1 MAGNKLTHWV
11 ATLLLAIG
19 VSQAAAQTTLLNV
32 SYDVARELYQ
42 DYNPLFV
49 AHWKQQTG
57 ETIKINQSHAGS
69 SKQARAVIDG
79 LQADVV
85 TMNNVN
91 DVDML
96 AEIGRLVPKDWRT
109 RFPNNSSPYRST
121 MIFLV
126 RKGNPKSIKD
136 WDDLVKSNVAIVIP
150 NPKTAGNGR
159 YSYLAAWAFASEKNN
174 GNEAKVKD
182 FMARM
187 FKNVPILD
195 TGGRGA
201 TTTFVQRE
209 IGDVLL
215 TFESEVLQTVNEGQG
230 KFEAVYPSM
239 SIEAEHPVT
248 VVDKVA
254 NRRGTRK
261 LAESYLNYLFT
272 DPAQE
277 VIARHNYRPVS
288 ETVAQKHSAKF
299 KSIRLVRIDD
309 AFGGWT
315 KAQKTHFADGG
326 TFDQIYGK

>member
-1 MAGNKLTHWV
+1 MK
-11 ATLLLAIG
+11 LLAIFFLSCG
-19 VSQAAAQTTLLNV
+19 TTLLAQTTLLNA

-49 AHWKQQTG
+49 RHWKEKSGGTV
-57 ETIKINQSHAGS
+57 KVNQSHAGS
-69 SKQARAVIDG
+69 SKQARSVIDG
-79 LQADVV
+79 LQADVF

-91 DVDML
+91 DVDMI
-96 AEIGRLVPKDWRT
+96 AEIGRLVPKDWRG

-126 RKGNPKSIKD
+126 RKGNPKAIKD
-136 WDDLVKSNVAIVIP
+136 WGDLVQPGVGIVIP

-159 YSYLAAWAFASEKNN
+159 YSYLAAWAFASEKFQRDD
-174 GNEAKVKD
+174 AKVKD
-182 FMARM
+182 FMRKM
-187 FKNVPILD
+187 FKNVPVLD

-215 TFESEVLQTVNEGQG
+215 TFESEVLQTANENPA
-230 KFEAVYPSM
+230 KFEAVYPAM

-248 VVDKVA
+248 VVDKVV

-261 LAESYLNYLFT
+261 VAEAYLNHLFS
-272 DPAQE
+272 DEAQE
-277 VIARHNYRPVS
+277 VIAKHNYRPTS
-288 ETVAQKHSAKF
+288 EAVARKHAQKF
-299 KSIRLVRIDD
+299 KGIRLIKIDD
-309 AFGGWT
+309 VFGGWSQ
-315 KAQKTHFADGG
+315 AQKTHFADGG

>member
-1 MAGNKLTHWV
+1 MAMAAGIAVLGTQ
-11 ATLLLAIG
+11 TLP
-19 VSQAAAQTTLLNV
+19 AQTTLLNV

-42 DYNPLFV
+42 DYNTVFIN
-49 AHWKQQTG
+49 HWKAKSG
-57 ETIKINQSHAGS
+57 ETVRVNQSHAGS

-91 DVDML
+91 DVEML
-96 AEIGRLVPKDWRT
+96 AEAGKLIPKDWRG
-109 RFPNNSSPYRST
+109 RFPSNSSPYTSA

-126 RKGNPKSIKD
+126 RKGNPKAIKD
-136 WDDLVKSNVAIVIP
+136 WDDLVRPGVAIVIP

-159 YSYLAAWAFASEKNN
+159 YSYLAAWAFASEKNS
-174 GNEAKVKD
+174 GNEAKVKE
-182 FMARM
+182 FMRAM
-187 FKNVPILD
+187 FKNVPVLD

-215 TFESEVLQTVNEGQG
+215 TFESEVLQTVKEGKG

-239 SIEAEHPVT
+239 SVEAEHPVT
-248 VVDKVA
+248 VVDKVV

-261 LAESYLNYLFT
+261 VAEAYLNYLFS
-272 DPAQE
+272 DEAQE
-277 VIARHNYRPVS
+277 VIAKHNYRPVS
-288 ETVAQKHSAKF
+288 PVIAKKHAETF
-299 KSIRLVRIDD
+299 KPIRLVRIDD
-309 AFGGWT
+309 AFGGWS

>member
-1 MAGNKLTHWV
+1 MVRLIAV
-11 ATLLLAIG
+11 LLLCAG
-19 VSQAAAQTTLLNV
+19 TAFAETTLLNV

-42 DYNPLFV
+42 EYNPLFV
-49 AHWKQQTG
+49 KHWQKQTG
-57 ETIKINQSHAGS
+57 QPIKVNQSHAGS

-79 LQADVV
+79 LQADIV

-96 AEIGRLVPKDWRT
+96 ADIGRLIPKDWRT

-126 RKGNPKSIKD
+126 RKGNPKGIKD
-136 WDDLVKSNVAIVIP
+136 WDDLIKPGVGIVIP

-159 YSYLAAWAFASEKNN
+159 YSYLAAWAFAAEKYK
-174 GNEAKVKD
+174 GDQAKVKE
-182 FMARM
+182 FMGKL
-187 FKNVPILD
+187 FKNVPVLD

-215 TFESEVLQTVNEGQG
+215 TFESEVLQTAREGKG

-239 SIEAEHPVT
+239 SVEAEHPVT
-248 VVDKVA
+248 VVDKVV

-261 LAESYLNYLFT
+261 AAEAYLNYLFS
-272 DPAQE
+272 DEAQE
-277 VIARHNYRPVS
+277 VIARHNYRPIS
-288 ETVAQKHSAKF
+288 EAAARKHADKF
-299 KSIRLVRIDD
+299 KSIRLVKIDD
-309 AFGGWT
+309 VFGGWA

-326 TFDQIYGK
+326 TFDQIYAK

>member
-1 MAGNKLTHWV
+1 MVRLIAV
-11 ATLLLAIG
+11 LLLCAG
-19 VSQAAAQTTLLNV
+19 TAFAETTLLNA

-42 DYNPLFV
+42 EYNPLFV
-49 AHWKQQTG
+49 KHWQKQSGQP
-57 ETIKINQSHAGS
+57 IKVNQSHAGS
-69 SKQARAVIDG
+69 SKQARSVIDG
-79 LQADVV
+79 LQADVF

-96 AEIGRLVPKDWRT
+96 VEIGRLIPKDWRT

-126 RKGNPKSIKD
+126 RKGNPKGIKD
-136 WDDLVKSNVAIVIP
+136 WDDLIKPGVGIVIP

-159 YSYLAAWAFASEKNN
+159 YSYLAAWAFAAEKNK
-174 GNEAKVKD
+174 GDEAKVKE
-182 FMARM
+182 FMGKL
-187 FKNVPILD
+187 FKNVPVLD

-215 TFESEVLQTVNEGQG
+215 TFESEVLQTAREGQG

-248 VVDKVA
+248 VVDKVV

-261 LAESYLNYLFT
+261 AAEAYLNYLFS
-272 DPAQE
+272 DEAQE

-288 ETVAQKHSAKF
+288 EAAARKHADKF
-299 KSIRLVRIDD
+299 KSIRLVKIDD
-309 AFGGWT
+309 VFGGWA

-326 TFDQIYGK
+326 TFDQIYAK

>member
-1 MAGNKLTHWV
+1 MAKWTAILLSLFCGS
-11 ATLLLAIG
+11 TLL
-19 VSQAAAQTTLLNV
+19 AQTTLLNA

-42 DYNPLFV
+42 DYNPVF
-49 AHWKQQTG
+49 AKHWKEKAG
-57 ETIKINQSHAGS
+57 ETVKVNQSHAGS

-79 LQADVV
+79 LQADVL

-91 DVDML
+91 DVDMVM
-96 AEIGRLVPKDWRT
+96 EMGRLIPKDWRT
-109 RFPNNSSPYRST
+109 RFPNNSSPYKST

-126 RKGNPKSIKD
+126 RKGNPKGIKD
-136 WDDLVKSNVAIVIP
+136 WNDLVKPGVAIVIP

-159 YSYLAAWAFASEKNN
+159 YSYLAAWAFASEKNKS
-174 GNEAKVKD
+174 NEARVKD
-182 FMARM
+182 FMSRM
-187 FKNVPILD
+187 FKNVPVLD

-215 TFESEVLQTVNEGQG
+215 TFESEVLQTAREGQG

-248 VVDKVA
+248 VVDKVV

-261 LAESYLNYLFT
+261 LAEAYLDHLFS
-272 DPAQE
+272 DEAQE
-277 VIARHNYRPVS
+277 VIAKHNYRPTS
-288 ETVAQKHSAKF
+288 EAVARKHADKF
-299 KSIRLVRIDD
+299 KSIRLVKIDD
-309 AFGGWT
+309 VFGGWA